1 MTAEITVFEES
12 LTIDNVRDQIV
23 GIDTQVPVLDGS
35 LCTYVN
41 LDNAA
46 STPVLRP
53 VLDKVTE
60 FMQWYSSIH
69 RGTGFKS
76 QVSTHMFE
84 EAHEIALRFVNADPQ
99 SNTVIFGKNATESLN
114 KLAHRFPFQAG
125 DVVLTT
131 IMEHHSNDL
140 PWRNVAHVD
149 HIAVDNNGALSLEH
163 MDKLLRDYAGRVRLV
178 VITGASNV
186 TGYINPI
193 HEIAE
198 KVHKAGAKI
207 VVDAAQLAPHRAMD
221 VKADDD
227 PQHIDF
233 IVTAAH
239 KMYAPFGSST
249 LIGEKNVFL
258 QGDPDIVGGGTVD
271 IVTVER
277 VKWAGLPDREEAGSP
292 NVVGAVAQAKTMLS
306 LEQIGMDAIAEHE
319 AHLTAYLLRKLNR
332 IEDIQV
338 YGITD
343 PGRAHEKVGVVPI
356 QVRGKDHYLV
366 AAILSHEGAIGVR
379 NGCFCAHPYL
389 FSLLNLSSEQ
399 SRQYQQQIISGTRSQ
414 LPGLVRISLG
424 CYNNEADIDRLIEML
439 ERIVHDDYQG
449 KYIQDF
455 ASGQYWP
462 KGYHI
467 DMEHYFTLD

>member
-1 MTAEITVFEES
+1 MTAEITLSEEK
-12 LTIDNVRDQIV
+12 LTIDTVREQIV

-35 LCTYVN
+35 LRTYVN

-53 VLDKVTE
+53 VLGKITE

-76 QVSTHMFE
+76 QVSTHFFE
-84 EAHEIALRFVNADPQ
+84 EAHDIALRFVKADPRN
-99 SNTVIFGKNATESLN
+99 NTAIFGKNATESLN

-140 PWRNVAHVD
+140 PWRKVAHVD
-149 HIAVDNNGALSLEH
+149 HVAVDRNGALDMEH
-163 MDKLLRDYAGRVRLV
+163 LDRLLRDYAGRVRLV
-178 VITGASNV
+178 VISGASNV

-193 HEIAE
+193 HKIAE

-207 VVDAAQLAPHRAMD
+207 VVDAAQLAPHRAID
-221 VKADDD
+221 VMPDDD
-227 PQHIDF
+227 LRHIDF
-233 IVTAAH
+233 VVTAAH

-249 LIGEKNVFL
+249 LIGDKSIFL

-292 NVVGAVAQAKTMLS
+292 NVVGAVAQAKTMMS
-306 LEQIGMDAIAEHE
+306 LEQIGLDAIAEHE
-319 AHLTAYLLRKLNR
+319 AHLTAYLLNKLNR
-332 IEDIQV
+332 MEDITV

-343 PGRAHEKVGVVPI
+343 PGRVDEKVGVVPI
-356 QVRGKDHYLV
+356 QVKGKDHYLV

-389 FSLLNLSSEQ
+389 FSLLNLSPEQ
-399 SRQYQQQIISGTRSQ
+399 TGQYQQQIISGTRAK

-439 ERIVHDDYQG
+439 ERIVYDDYKG
-449 KYIQDF
+449 EYVQDY
-455 ASGQYWP
+455 ASGEYWP
-462 KGYHI
+462 RGYHA